1 MPAVSE
7 DERLR
12 ELERAAAG
20 GDPGAAMRLGAA
32 LERLGRPCEAARTLA
47 RAARD
52 LPRSDDVAQA
62 LARLRGPSRVAW
74 PAPLGDARKTRRS
87 TSRGPRG
94 QGSAIATPTEGGL
107 LHQDERPPL
116 IGPSGQVALAR
127 ARAEEGRAVREL
139 PLAFAADGTLY
150 MLEDGALVAREADT
164 MEPVFAPRDLDEH
177 PRRLAW
183 AAVLDDASLV
193 IAHQDGLLARA
204 PPWGGPST
212 RLRQTDLGPD
222 LLGAAL
228 DARAGRIYSIELTSA
243 WPPPAAS
250 LPYVMRVAQRALT
263 AFDLS
268 LQRNFSVDL
277 LIDPCDPPLVADDGR
292 IVVLSLF
299 GRAVVVSPAG
309 MVERELRYGERIG
322 GARAALGPGGTLVIV
337 AWDRAGAAVTI
348 LDLATGARVSGFHV
362 LRGFGAPAVDA
373 DGVLYLRAGEPSR
386 VVGHELATGR
396 EVYRLERPGVRDDQP
411 KALALGDGEVVFV
424 EVPEGGPPR
433 LVRGRGSEPA
443 G

>member
-1 MPAVSE
+1 VSE

-12 ELERAAAG
+12 ELERAAAK
-20 GDPGAAMRLGAA
+20 GDPGAAVRFAAA
-32 LERLGRPCEAARTLA
+32 LERLGRACEAARTLA
-47 RAARD
+47 RVARD
-52 LPRSDDVAQA
+52 LPPSGDVAQA
-62 LARLRGPSRVAW
+62 LARLRGPSRAAW
-74 PAPLGDARKTRRS
+74 PVPLGDASKTRRS
-87 TSRGPRG
+87 ASRGPRG
-94 QGSAIATPTEGGL
+94 RGVASETATEGGL
-107 LHQDERPPL
+107 LHHDERPPL
-116 IGPSGQVALAR
+116 VGPSGQVALAR
-127 ARAEEGRAVREL
+127 ARAEDGHAVREL

-150 MLEDGALVAREADT
+150 LLEDGALVAREADA
-164 MEPVFAPRDLDEH
+164 MEPVFAPRDLAEH

-193 IAHQDGLLARA
+193 VAHQDGLLARA
-204 PPWGGPST
+204 HPWGGPST
-212 RLRQTDLGPD
+212 RLRETDLGPD

-228 DARAGRIYSIELTSA
+228 DARAGRVYSIELSPSMH
-243 WPPPAAS
+243 PPGAPRMA
-250 LPYVMRVAQRALT
+250 RVAQRALS

-268 LQRNFSVDL
+268 LQRIFSVDL
-277 LIDPCDPPLVADDGR
+277 LIEPCDPPLVSDDGR
-292 IVVLSLF
+292 VVVLGPF

-322 GARAALGPGGTLVIV
+322 GARAALGPGSTLVIV

-348 LDLATGARVSGFHV
+348 LDLATGERVSGFHV
-362 LRGFGAPAVDA
+362 LRGFGAPAVDQ

-411 KALALGDGEVVFV
+411 KTLSLGRDEVVFI

-433 LVRGRGSEPA
+433 LVRGRGSESA